1 MNINNQDINIDDLI
15 DQKHMHKMLDNGI
28 FLSEYQI
35 EVLKSNYIDPYSC
48 GNIND
53 LIYLIDE
60 ALDEEENEELDAI
73 SREIMEFNY
82 YNNTNK

>member
-1 MNINNQDINIDDLI
+1 
-15 DQKHMHKMLDNGI
+15 MLDNGL

-35 EVLKSNYIDPYSC
+35 EVLKSNYIDPYKCSS
-48 GNIND
+48 ISD

-60 ALDEEENEELDAI
+60 ALEEEENEELDAI